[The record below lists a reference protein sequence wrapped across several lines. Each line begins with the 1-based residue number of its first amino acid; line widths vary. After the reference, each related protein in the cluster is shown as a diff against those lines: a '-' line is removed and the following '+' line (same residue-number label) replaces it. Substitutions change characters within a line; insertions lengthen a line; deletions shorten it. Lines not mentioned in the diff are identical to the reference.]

1 MHKLG
6 RDRGASTVEYALIV
20 VSIAALVVLV
30 VFALGGYTTGMF
42 ATACERWQAT
52 GAPNASTQN
61 C

>member
-1 MHKLG
+1 MNGLG
-6 RDRGASTVEYALIV
+6 DDRGASAVEYALVAISV
-20 VSIAALVVLV
+20 AALVVLV

-52 GAPNASTQN
+52 GAANASTQD